1 MNMQHD
7 ESTFTKETIN
17 VQNEHCVKST
27 DHGKSFELKK
37 NVDIQNCSSDHL
49 NYLSR
54 SLHL

>member
-27 DHGKSFELKK
+27 DQRVKVFSSPKK
-37 NVDIQNCSSDHL
+37 KKTITIVVETRQDTHT
-49 NYLSR
+49 
-54 SLHL
+54 